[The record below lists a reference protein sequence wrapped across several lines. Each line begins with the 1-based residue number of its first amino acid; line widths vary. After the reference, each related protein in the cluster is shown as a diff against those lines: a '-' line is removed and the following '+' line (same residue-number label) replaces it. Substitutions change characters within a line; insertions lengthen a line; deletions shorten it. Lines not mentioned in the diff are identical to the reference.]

1 MQNNKNEPFFN
12 FTSNNRV
19 YLIKFYLL
27 SIAYLDIAVTSASLI
42 LSSSFTSIAIFS
54 NSFIFVIFPLA
65 ILAILANSVKVI
77 LPSPLIFPATTNVYD
92 VPASVVN
99 VYPVFIKSFSVNVLL
114 HSLTTYFLF
123 VGTFFI
129 KSL

>member
-19 YLIKFYLL
+19 HLIKFYLL

>member
-19 YLIKFYLL
+19 HLIKFYLL

-42 LSSSFTSIAIFS
+42 LSSSIAIFS

-77 LPSPLIFPATTNVYD
+77 LPSPLVFPVIFLLFNFCNVC
-92 VPASVVN
+92 
-99 VYPVFIKSFSVNVLL
+99 
-114 HSLTTYFLF
+114 
-123 VGTFFI
+123 
-129 KSL
+129 